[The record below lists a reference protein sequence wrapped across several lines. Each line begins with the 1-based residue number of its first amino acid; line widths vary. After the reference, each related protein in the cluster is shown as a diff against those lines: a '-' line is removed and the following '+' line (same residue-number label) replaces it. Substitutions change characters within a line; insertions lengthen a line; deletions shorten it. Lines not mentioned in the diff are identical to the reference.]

1 MENSYFGAFSSWF
14 NRGRRGGGEWK
25 GRRAPFERIYS
36 PVVGI
41 RVFGGRLLG
50 LGGLV
55 GAFGRRL
62 RGFGVSF
69 RLRPLFGGKG
79 IVWG

>member
-1 MENSYFGAFSSWF
+1 MWF
-14 NRGRRGGGEWK
+14 DRRRRGVGEGK
-25 GRRAPFERIYS
+25 GRKGRPSERIYS

-55 GAFGRRL
+55 GAFGRSL